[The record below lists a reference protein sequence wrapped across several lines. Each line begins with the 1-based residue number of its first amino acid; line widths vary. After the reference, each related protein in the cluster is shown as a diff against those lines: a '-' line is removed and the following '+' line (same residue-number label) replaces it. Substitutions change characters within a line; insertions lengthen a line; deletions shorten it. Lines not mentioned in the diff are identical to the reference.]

1 MLVVSEQI
9 FIVNIWTDA
18 VVGGA
23 SCVEYSWWVNISTVA
38 VVGWASWYACV
49 TEYSSYAKISDVAVV
64 GRTSWYPYGE
74 YSACVTSWTVAV
86 VGGASCVQYSACV
99 TSWTVAVVGGASCVQ
114 YSACVTCWTVA
125 IVGEAYWYAGIEYSS
140 YRQRCSPLWP
150 NLSVLYSDESRE
162 TTQRYVHVCIS
173 AIIFFS
179 IGYKLF
185 ISYLLRDC

>member
-99 TSWTVAVVGGASCVQ
+99 T
-114 YSACVTCWTVA
+114 CWTVA